1 VGKHNEKLT
10 QNIYMYLCLNNR
22 YNSDKSQVGKTSICL
37 GLLGALLNSGYSP
50 SELAY
55 IKPATQCEQPQLISK
70 FCELTGVA
78 CNGVGPLVFYSGFTR
93 AFLDGKT
100 DNTEIIL
107 KKIKKSVDDIS
118 KGKRF
123 VVIDGVGYPAVGS
136 ICGCSN
142 AVIAKYLNVPT
153 LLVGKRGVGDAVD
166 SFNLNATYFE
176 SHGVTVLGVIYNRL
190 GNEGYY
196 SLHKC
201 KSAVTKYFEQYG
213 KQYNLYGFLPEL
225 KLAAPGESSIP
236 IDTTENDAKLFIK
249 SFEHNAKFDLLLNS
263 IKNFQEENDTNA
275 IMEIHLSNRYKMSKN
290 NTGDGL
296 DSHLHASSSSIGKKR
311 TRKMIEQKALSGG
324 ATGG

>member
-1 VGKHNEKLT
+1 
-10 QNIYMYLCLNNR
+10 MYLCLNNR

-123 VVIDGVGYPAVGS
+123 VVID
-136 ICGCSN
+136 
-142 AVIAKYLNVPT
+142 
-153 LLVGKRGVGDAVD
+153 
-166 SFNLNATYFE
+166 
-176 SHGVTVLGVIYNRL
+176 
-190 GNEGYY
+190 
-196 SLHKC
+196 
-201 KSAVTKYFEQYG
+201 
-213 KQYNLYGFLPEL
+213 
-225 KLAAPGESSIP
+225 
-236 IDTTENDAKLFIK
+236 
-249 SFEHNAKFDLLLNS
+249 
-263 IKNFQEENDTNA
+263 
-275 IMEIHLSNRYKMSKN
+275 
-290 NTGDGL
+290 
-296 DSHLHASSSSIGKKR
+296 
-311 TRKMIEQKALSGG
+311 
-324 ATGG
+324 